1 MMKENKISAVP
12 PREATVDR
20 IFADDRKP
28 SDFTFSAE
36 TAKVFD
42 DMVSRSVPFYDELQR
57 MTTEMARDFAQ
68 PGTALYDL
76 GCATGTT
83 FALLDPVLDPSIA
96 FVGVD
101 NAAEMLAKAKEKLAA
116 VAKRRMLELECADLN
131 GMRPPRNAS
140 FVVMILTLQF
150 VRPLHR
156 ERVAKKIYDGMN
168 KRGAFILIEKLTAQD
183 SGTNRLFIDYY
194 HQLKRRRGYSDMEIA
209 QKREALENVLI
220 PYRIEEN
227 IDLLRNAGF
236 RSVESFFRWYN
247 FCGILATK

>member
-20 IFADDRKP
+20 IFADDRTP

-68 PGTALYDL
+68 AGTALYDL

-101 NAAEMLAKAKEKLAA
+101 NSAEMLAKAKEKLAP
-116 VAKRRMLELECADLN
+116 VAKRRTLDLECADLN
-131 GMRPPRNAS
+131 GMRPLRNAS

-168 KRGAFILIEKLTAQD
+168 DRGAFILIEKLTAQD
-183 SGTNRLFIDYY
+183 SGINRLFIDYY
-194 HQLKRRRGYSDMEIA
+194 HQLKGRQGYTDMEIA